1 MAEAPNRRLPRVLIV
16 DDHLSMAEMLADGLG
31 EHGYEGIA
39 VASSKDA
46 ERLLEGTYFDALVTD
61 LRMPGVDGLELLEI
75 SRALAPERP
84 VIVMT
89 AYSAVES
96 AIESIRRGAFHYLTK
111 PFKLDELSLFLDRA
125 LADSRLR
132 HEAAALRST
141 LRERFGL
148 RNVVG
153 SSDAMKALA
162 EIVERVAA
170 ADAPILLTGETG
182 TGKGLIARAIHAQG
196 PRAKGPFV
204 AINCA
209 ALPEN
214 LLESELFGH
223 VKGSFTGATT
233 NRTGL
238 FADADGGTLFLDEIG
253 EISLSMQAKL
263 LRVLESGSVRPVG
276 ANKERAVDVRIV
288 AATHRDLHARVAS
301 GTFRE
306 DLLYRLDVVSIEI
319 PPLRH
324 RQADIPLLLA
334 HFLERARQKHPDSPV
349 RAFSKAALARLLD
362 HRWPGNVRELEHLVE
377 RVVLLG
383 RGVEVQPDELPK
395 ALTVRGAAQLTF
407 QGDIT
412 PLREM
417 QRRYAAWAFE
427 ALEGRRMVTAE
438 KLGVDIKT
446 LARLLKSESEPGSE
460 E

>member
-1 MAEAPNRRLPRVLIV
+1 MAEAARRASPRILVV
-16 DDHLSMAEMLADGLG
+16 DDQLSMAEMLADGLS
-31 EHGYEGIA
+31 EHGYEGVA
-39 VASSKDA
+39 LASSKEA
-46 ERLLEGTYFDALVTD
+46 ERRLEAEMFDALVTD
-61 LRMPGVDGLELLEI
+61 LRMPELDGLELLKI
-75 SRALAPERP
+75 SRALAPQRP

-96 AIESIRRGAFHYLTK
+96 AIESIRQGAFHYLTK
-111 PFKLDELSLFLDRA
+111 PFKVDELCLFLDRA
-125 LADSRLR
+125 LDDSRLR

-153 SSDAMKALA
+153 NSEPMKAVA
-162 EIVERVAA
+162 EIVERVSA

-196 PRAKGPFV
+196 PRARGPFV
-204 AINCA
+204 AVNCA

-223 VKGSFTGATT
+223 VKGSFTGATH
-233 NRTGL
+233 NRAGL

-253 EISLSMQAKL
+253 EISPSLQAKL

-276 ANKERAVDVRIV
+276 ASKERVVEVRVV
-288 AATHRDLHARVAS
+288 AATHRNLHERVAS
-301 GTFRE
+301 GAFRE

-324 RQADIPLLLA
+324 RQEDIPVLLA
-334 HFLERARQKHPDSPV
+334 HFLDRARHKHPESPV
-349 RAFSKAALARLLD
+349 CGFSKAALARLLD

-377 RVVLLG
+377 RAVLLG
-383 RGVEVQPDELPK
+383 RSAEVQPDDLPK
-395 ALTVRGAAQLTF
+395 SIAARSATQATF
-407 QGDIT
+407 QGDIA

-417 QRRYAAWAFE
+417 QRRYAAWAFD

-446 LARLLKSESEPGSE
+446 LARLLKPDSEPSADD
-460 E
+460 